1 MNIEPTEYQDE
12 DSSKPLVEWY
22 ARRGPVGSVTPELVA
37 AAGLAVGLFV
47 AGAVTIGLL
56 RRLMGGGDSLR
67 ELEVDR
73 LIVKK
78 LQVRDHD

>member
-1 MNIEPTEYQDE
+1 
-12 DSSKPLVEWY
+12 
-22 ARRGPVGSVTPELVA
+22 
-37 AAGLAVGLFV
+37 LAVGLFV